1 MRVTTMCSTP
11 KPKRRVKTKTANS
24 SVGILSS
31 MSSEKRLNF
40 ADRAN
45 QASDLRVEAKQL
57 KREAQHRI
65 HKLTV
70 KKSNPQAVK
79 AKTNKNQSWLYWLF
93 NAPFSELMRK
103 LIS

>member
-1 MRVTTMCSTP
+1 
-11 KPKRRVKTKTANS
+11 KTANS

-45 QASDLRVEAKQL
+45 QASDRRVKAKQL
-57 KREAQHRI
+57 KHEEQHRTN
-65 HKLTV
+65 KLIV
-70 KKSNPQAVK
+70 KNPHSQNVK
-79 AKTNKNQSWLYWLF
+79 AKTNKNQYWLYWLF